1 MTIFDYVVLAI
12 VGLSIFFSVM
22 RGFVREALALIG
34 WVAAFF
40 VAKTYTLELAP
51 LLPKAIPTETLQYL
65 AGFIILFLATLLVS
79 SLLAIAL
86 SQVFEKV
93 GLSWLD
99 RGLGAI
105 FGTLRGVMIVGVMVF
120 LSGLTDLPK
129 DAAWRSAMFSAPLEA
144 MVLSA
149 MPWMP
154 KAIADRVKF
163 DS

>member
-1 MTIFDYVVLAI
+1 MTSFDYIALAI
-12 VGLSIFFSVM
+12 VGLSIFVSMM
-22 RGFVREALALIG
+22 RGFAREVLALIG

-40 VAKTYTLELAP
+40 VAKTYTLELAA

-65 AGFIILFLATLLVS
+65 AGFIILFLATLLIS

-86 SQVFEKV
+86 SQIFQKV
-93 GLSWLD
+93 GLSWID

-105 FGTLRGVMIVGVMVF
+105 FGILRGVMVVGVIVF
-120 LSGLTDLPK
+120 LCGLTDLPK
-129 DAAWRSAMFSAPLEA
+129 EAAWRGAILSAPLEA

-154 KAIADRVKF
+154 KAIADRVMF